1 MNIQRKEET
10 ICFATSRFG
19 TVSVGHDKVINFV
32 KGIPGFDGLRRFII
46 IDHDQEGVFRWMQS
60 VDNPAVAFLL
70 TDPNLFKPGYAVPL
84 KKNDAEAL
92 GARNTSALVTYV
104 MVCASHEK
112 AQMSINLKGPV
123 VFNSENMKAMQCII
137 DRDDYQSHFAVC
149 L

>member
-10 ICFATSRFG
+10 VCFATSRFG
-19 TVSVGHDKVINFV
+19 NVSVGLDKVISFI
-32 KGIPGFDGLRRFII
+32 KGIPGFDSLRRFII
-46 IDHDQEGVFRWMQS
+46 IDHDQEGVFRWLQS

-70 TDPNLFKPGYAVPL
+70 TDPNLFRPGYTVPL

-92 GARNTSALVTYV
+92 GARETSSLVTYV

-112 AQMSINLKGPV
+112 ASMSINLKGPV
-123 VFNSENMKAMQCII
+123 VFNSENMLAMQCII
-137 DRDDYQSHFAVC
+137 DREDYPSHFSVC

>member
-1 MNIQRKEET
+1 MNTQVKESML
-10 ICFATSRFG
+10 CFSTSRFG
-19 TVSVGHDKVINFV
+19 TVSVEHDRVINFV

-46 IDHDQEGVFRWMQS
+46 IDHDQEGVFRWMQA

-84 KKNDAEAL
+84 KKSDAEVL
-92 GARNTSALVTYV
+92 GAKDPSALVTYV
-104 MVCASHEK
+104 MVCASQEK
-112 AQMSINLKGPV
+112 SQMSINLKGPV

-137 DRDDYQSHFAVC
+137 DRDDYQSHYAVN